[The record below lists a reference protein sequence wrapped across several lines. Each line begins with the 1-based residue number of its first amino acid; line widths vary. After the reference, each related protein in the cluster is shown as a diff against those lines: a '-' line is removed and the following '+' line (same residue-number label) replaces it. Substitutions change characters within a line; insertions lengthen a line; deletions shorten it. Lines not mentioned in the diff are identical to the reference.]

1 MNPFAGT
8 WTANVSKSQRHPNH
22 LFQSAALTFD
32 VSDDAISL
40 THSGVNAKGEA
51 ESGTQ
56 ILYPDGKEHAVSEQ
70 MPDIVVTTEWL
81 SPQILRSVARK
92 DDTELGRGTYELS
105 ADGEELTAT
114 VAGTDAGGKAF
125 DQVIVFDRKVD

>member
-8 WTANVSKSQRHPNH
+8 WTANISKSQRHPNH
-22 LFQSAALTFD
+22 LFQSAALVFD

-40 THSGVNAKGEA
+40 THSGINANGES

-56 ILYPDGKEHAVSEQ
+56 ILYPDGKERAVSEN
-70 MPDIVVTTEWL
+70 MPDIVVITKWL
-81 SPQILRSVARK
+81 NPQILSSVARK
-92 DDTELGRGTYELS
+92 DDTVLGRGTYELS
-105 ADGEELTAT
+105 ADGKALTAT
-114 VAGTDAGGKAF
+114 VAGTDAGGKPF